1 MSQVRG
7 PGSGRGSLPPFGPL
21 LASFRVFSLRYPAAR
36 AVCGDGAAVR
46 ETDSLQFALYFQPGS
61 EAAGREDKV
70 LQRRGEQRLRLRHE
84 NHVILQI
91 DIVCEM
97 WFLLP
102 EHIDARCF
110 MSFSL

>member
-1 MSQVRG
+1 MAELWRQPEKCRKSAAWQWAW
-7 PGSGRGSLPPFGPL
+7 PQRGSRTPFGL
-21 LASFRVFSLRYPAAR
+21 LSGFFLAISRRVRARLAAR

-91 DIVCEM
+91 DR
-97 WFLLP
+97 L
-102 EHIDARCF
+102 
-110 MSFSL
+110 

>member
-1 MSQVRG
+1 MAELWRQPEKCRKSAGLAVGVAPPRF
-7 PGSGRGSLPPFGPL
+7 SALFWPPFG
-21 LASFRVFSLRYPAAR
+21 FFSLRYPAAR

-91 DIVCEM
+91 DIVCER
-97 WFLLP
+97 WFLYQG
-102 EHIDARCF
+102 I
-110 MSFSL
+110 